1 MQSTLQL
8 AFEQYYGLIPSYIT
22 RAPGRVNLIG
32 EHTDYNDGYVLPMAI
47 DRHIWIVAHPRND
60 SAINVYSMDFDKVA
74 SFSTSNLKRANL
86 PAWTSHVRGVWY
98 LLREQDIFVPGA
110 DILIHGDV
118 PMGAGLSSSAA
129 LEVALIEMALAL
141 ANNNSYTQKAKALL
155 GVEVEHQFIGM
166 PCGVMDQMASAV
178 SEAGHALLIDCQDL
192 ATTPVH
198 LPNNV
203 EVVVMDTKV
212 SHELVD
218 ADYGKR
224 RQECEQASEIMG
236 IKSLR
241 LASLD
246 MIYQHKNDLGDVRL
260 RRAKHVIT
268 ENQRVIAMIK
278 ALRKDNLD
286 RAGEL
291 MNESHHSLQHDFEVS
306 CPELD
311 MISAI
316 ARKQPGCYGARMMGG
331 GFGGSAVA
339 LVQPDAVA
347 NFTQNVAADYT
358 KQTNLIP
365 DIFTFKPG
373 SGSEIMM
380 TPDQK
385 NGA

>member
-8 AFEQYYGLIPSYIT
+8 AFQQYYGLTPSYIT

-47 DRHIWIVAHPRND
+47 DRHIWIVAHPRDDN
-60 SAINVYSMDFDKVA
+60 AINIYSLDFDKVA
-74 SFSTSNLKRANL
+74 SFSTNNLKRTNL

-98 LLREQDIFVPGA
+98 LLQEQDIFVPGA

-129 LEVALIEMALAL
+129 LEVALIEMALIL
-141 ANNNSYTQKAKALL
+141 ANNTSFSQKAKALL

-178 SEAGHALLIDCQDL
+178 SEAGHALLIDCQNL
-192 ATTPVH
+192 ETTPVH
-198 LPNNV
+198 LPEGV

-212 SHELVD
+212 THELVD

-224 RQECEQASEIMG
+224 RQECEQASEILG
-236 IKSLR
+236 VKSLR
-241 LASLD
+241 SATLD
-246 MIYQHKNDLGDVRL
+246 MIYKHKKELGDIRL
-260 RRAKHVIT
+260 RRAKHVVT

-278 ALRKDNLD
+278 ALRKDDLV
-286 RAGEL
+286 RTGEL

-311 MISAI
+311 IMSAI

-339 LVQPDAVA
+339 LVQADAVL
-347 NFTQNVAADYT
+347 NFTHNVAAEYT
-358 KQTNLIP
+358 TQTNLVP
-365 DIFTFKPG
+365 DIFTFHPG
-373 SGSEIMM
+373 SGSEVVMSPNPK
-380 TPDQK
+380 T
-385 NGA
+385 GA